1 MRQKLHIEMEN
12 TSEFLGLMQEDNG
25 SKYRIT
31 NILPNNKK
39 YNYTQYVYYNTPI

>member
-1 MRQKLHIEMEN
+1 MRQKLHMHNIEMEN

-31 NILPNNKK
+31 NI
-39 YNYTQYVYYNTPI
+39 YYQIIKRD